1 MQTLRPARLLS
12 ELKSLGIIAS
22 MGIDLRWENERGEPL
37 GELGDPGFLVERFL
51 PPFDAR
57 DFPCLRFVDPAG
69 DTVFNQAQI
78 AEVIHELERL
88 SAKRQEPRVEA
99 HLRAVL
105 EFVRQAVGKTHTYI
119 KFYGD

>member
-1 MQTLRPARLLS
+1 
-12 ELKSLGIIAS
+12 
-22 MGIDLRWENERGEPL
+22 MGIDLLWEDERGERL
-37 GELGDPGFLVERFL
+37 AELGDPGFLVARFL
-51 PPFDAR
+51 PPFDAP

-78 AEVIHELERL
+78 AQLVYELERF
-88 SAKRQEPRVEA
+88 SARRHEPRVET

>member
-1 MQTLRPARLLS
+1 
-12 ELKSLGIIAS
+12 
-22 MGIDLRWENERGEPL
+22 MGIDLRWENERGEKL
-37 GELGDPGFLVERFL
+37 AELPDGDFLVERFL
-51 PPFDAR
+51 PPFDAS

-78 AEVIHELERL
+78 MQVVLELERL
-88 SAKRQEPRVEA
+88 SARRHEPNVER